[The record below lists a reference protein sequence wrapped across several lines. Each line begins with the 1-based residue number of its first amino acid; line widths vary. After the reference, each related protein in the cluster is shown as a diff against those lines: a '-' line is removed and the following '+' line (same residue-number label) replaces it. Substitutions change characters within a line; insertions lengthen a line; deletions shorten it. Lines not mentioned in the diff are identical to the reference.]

1 MLHSLLT
8 FYAKI
13 PLGAAQRL
21 GSFIGWVAWLLHL
34 RERHTA
40 EVNIARCFPA
50 LEPSRQ
56 RQLVKQTLLENGKLM
71 AELPIT
77 WVRPFAEL
85 QSRVDVREFRRHLAA
100 RHAQGRGLIVAVP
113 HMGNWELGL
122 HAVVSVAPTTVLY
135 RPPRQMWL
143 EEIMTR
149 GRSESGAVMVPASKS
164 GIKELFAALKRKDII
179 IILPDQ
185 VPKQLQNAGGIYAPF
200 FGVPAM
206 TMTLLSKLAA
216 KTAAPVVV
224 AYAERLPHG
233 DFVCR
238 SLDADPAVNADDVKR
253 SVTALNKSIERAVL
267 EVPSQYQWVYRRF
280 QQKVY
285 NVKNPIRSSRF
296 AP

>member
-1 MLHSLLT
+1 MLHSLVTL
-8 FYAKI
+8 YAKT

-40 EVNIARCFPA
+40 EVNISRCFPA
-50 LEPSRQ
+50 MAPDRQ

-100 RHAQGRGLIVAVP
+100 KHAQGRGLIVAVP

-135 RPPRQMWL
+135 RRPRQQWL
-143 EEIMTR
+143 EEIMTQ
-149 GRSESGAVMVPASKS
+149 GRSESGAVMVPATKS
-164 GIKELFAALKRKDII
+164 GIKSLFAALKRREIV

-216 KTAAPVVV
+216 KTTAPVVV

-238 SLDADPAVNADDVKR
+238 SLDADPAVNSDDVER
-253 SVTALNKSIERAVL
+253 SVAALNKTIERAVL

-285 NVKNPIRSSRF
+285 NVKKPI
-296 AP
+296 